1 MAQKTVLGKGLAS
14 LLPPAG
20 AIAGMN
26 PSSAFGNS
34 TPPAPPQGA
43 MAAAQAMV
51 QSGDISAS
59 RDVYMGISMVS
70 ISDIQANH
78 LQPRRDFDDQS
89 IKELSQ
95 SIKTSGIIQPLLVRK
110 SSKDGFEL
118 IAGERRLRAAK
129 LAGLKQVPIVIR
141 KSTDRE
147 MLELALVEN
156 IQRQDL
162 NCVDEALAYFQLIE
176 DFSLTQEEVADRVG
190 KDRAT
195 VANFLRLLR
204 LPQIILEDL
213 KKQILTLGHGKAL
226 LGLDDTESRLKA
238 RAQILENH
246 LSVRDT
252 EALIQ
257 SIKQEKAQANPE
269 KAKDGAAATP
279 LAQRFFNL
287 SRELARVWSA
297 KVEIKGNENKGKIVI
312 HYSNRADLDR
322 LLDEMKART

>member
-1 MAQKTVLGKGLAS
+1 MANLE
-14 LLPPAG
+14 
-20 AIAGMN
+20 
-26 PSSAFGNS
+26 
-34 TPPAPPQGA
+34 
-43 MAAAQAMV
+43 
-51 QSGDISAS
+51 DIH
-59 RDVYMGISMVS
+59 VNQM
-70 ISDIQANH
+70 
-78 LQPRRDFDDQS
+78 QPRRDFDEQA

-95 SIKTSGIIQPLLVRK
+95 SIRISGIIQPLLVRK

-195 VANFLRLLR
+195 VANYLRLLR

-213 KKQILTLGHGKAL
+213 RKQLLTFGHGKAL
-226 LGLDDTESRLKA
+226 LSLDDTELRLRA
-238 RAQILENH
+238 RAQVLENR

-252 EALIQ
+252 EALVDFL
-257 SIKQEKAQANPE
+257 KKEKAANTAPYSQE
-269 KAKDGAAATP
+269 GSALNP
-279 LAQRFFNL
+279 LTQRFLNL
-287 SRELARVWSA
+287 SRELSRSWAARVD
-297 KVEIKGNENKGKIVI
+297 IKGNESKGKIVI
-312 HYSNRADLDR
+312 HYSSRADLDR
-322 LLDEMKART
+322 LLDDMQKMEK